1 MERTLRLPRVHATTH
16 LPCRNIADD
25 LTLSTYNQAFNLIYC
40 NTIIHCLFVSILIIT
55 RYHEA
60 CFTVYLPK
68 NLPHSPLLFFFC
80 RRILPQWGNWGY
92 WKNMD
97 TQVRSYYLGRRE
109 LLGGPGQICFGGP
122 YSSFFR
128 KIFSGQEH
136 FNCFRGTFPN
146 FFTTKFRYLSTL
158 SEKQKY
164 FARKNNWGPTTKWL
178 GAPRAGARG
187 NLPPPPPPFG
197 YVQRHVPVFKASMFY
212 AKWDIPLCRSFINF
226 HVVIATVAAGG
237 GLRNKLKW
245 HIRGKFMYLSITNSL
260 QFSKLATTQ

>member
-1 MERTLRLPRVHATTH
+1 

-25 LTLSTYNQAFNLIYC
+25 LTLSTYNHAFNLIYC

-60 CFTVYLPK
+60 CFTVYLPQ
-68 NLPHSPLLFFFC
+68 NLPHLPLLFFFC

-97 TQVRSYYLGRRE
+97 TQVRSYYQGRRE

-128 KIFSGQEH
+128 RIFSGQER

-164 FARKNNWGPTTKWL
+164 FARKNNWNPTTKWL
-178 GAPRAGARG
+178 GGPRAGARG
-187 NLPPPPPPFG
+187 NSPPPPSATCNVMFPFSRPPCFMQMR
-197 YVQRHVPVFKASMFY
+197 YTAVQKLYKLPCRHSNGS
-212 AKWDIPLCRSFINF
+212 CGGGGGG
-226 HVVIATVAAGG
+226 GG
-237 GLRNKLKW
+237 GLEINWNDKSGGSSC
-245 HIRGKFMYLSITNSL
+245 I
-260 QFSKLATTQ
+260 